1 MQRII
6 CGFSGALLV
15 FGASLPALAQQF
27 ALEEGSDRYKKTV
40 PSTYGF
46 LKIAPS
52 ARVSAMGE
60 AYTAVAE
67 GVDAIYW
74 NPAGI
79 ASIQKAGFTFGYT
92 DWIGDSKFY
101 SGAIAINVGYGLVGG
116 ISVRNFK
123 PADIEETTPLSPD
136 GTGRTLDLGDTA
148 VGFNVARQ
156 MTDKLLVGGSLTYVQ
171 STLDQV
177 ELKSVAVSAGTLLH
191 TGYRSL
197 RIGMAMKNLGNAHL
211 GFNARTNLPIVFHV
225 GSSMEVV
232 GELGDP
238 LSVTA
243 SVEGAYFTDFW
254 QRWNVGAEA
263 WINNMIALRA
273 GKKFRYD
280 TEGWS
285 VGGGLKGEFD
295 GRQIALDFSY
305 SDMGDSGFKE
315 PIRVTFSGS
324 F

>member
-6 CGFSGALLV
+6 CGFCSALLV
-15 FGASLPALAQQF
+15 FAASLPALAQQF
-27 ALEEGSDRYKKTV
+27 ELEEGSGRYKKTV
-40 PSTYGF
+40 PGTYGF

-52 ARVSAMGE
+52 ARIAGMGD

-92 DWIGDSKFY
+92 DWIADSKFY
-101 SGAIAINVGYGLVGG
+101 SGAIAINLGYDIVGG
-116 ISVRNFK
+116 ISVRSFK
-123 PADIEETTPLSPD
+123 PADSEETTPFKPD
-136 GTGRTLDLGDTA
+136 GTGRMLDLGDTA
-148 VGFNVARQ
+148 VGFNVALQ
-156 MTDKLLVGGSLTYVQ
+156 MTDKLLVGGSFTYVR
-171 STLDQV
+171 SKLDDV
-177 ELKSVAVSAGTLLH
+177 EVKSFSINAGTLLH
-191 TGYRSL
+191 TGFRSL

-211 GFNARTNLPIVFHV
+211 GFNARTNLPIVFHA
-225 GSSMEVV
+225 GGSMEVV

-243 SVEGAYFTDFW
+243 SVEGAYFTEYW
-254 QRWNVGAEA
+254 QRWNTGAEL
-263 WINNMIALRA
+263 WLNNMIALRA
-273 GKKFRYD
+273 GKRFRYE
-280 TEGWS
+280 TGEWS

-295 GRQIALDFSY
+295 GRQVALDFSY
-305 SDMGDSGFKE
+305 TSMGDTGFKE
-315 PIRVTFSGS
+315 PISVTFSGS